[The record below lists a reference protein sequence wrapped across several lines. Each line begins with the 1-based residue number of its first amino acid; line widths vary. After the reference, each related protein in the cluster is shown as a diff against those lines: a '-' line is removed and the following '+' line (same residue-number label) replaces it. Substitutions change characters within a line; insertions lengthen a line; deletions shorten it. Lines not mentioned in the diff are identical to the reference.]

1 MMPLRK
7 KIMIAFAILIG
18 LLVAV
23 YFTVSSTA
31 FVKKFVLPRVGQS
44 MHAAVTI
51 GDASISPFSSV
62 EIKQLKVVPDGE
74 EPLID
79 VEEVRL
85 RYSLLG
91 FLSGRVEVSELTLSG
106 ATVNLVQKP
115 DGTSNLDPLLKGST
129 TPSTSSSG
137 GSKSSINIRN
147 VAIRNA
153 TVRQVKILASGRRE
167 VSEVSG
173 VNVTLDQLANGQPGK
188 LAVTADLKNESVA
201 PAGLIQAKADGKY
214 EFTLDPAL
222 GPKNVKGQLRL
233 DITKAEGAYNPFGSL
248 AAILDCDLNTTDVR
262 DLSLRFEQA
271 GRALGRITVSGP
283 FTAATKEGRL
293 KVQIPGID
301 RQVLNLVGA
310 ASGIDFATTVISSTN
325 TVDIMAKGSQ
335 INAVGQLQA
344 SQFSLKKNGQ
354 TSTPSDLKLGYAII
368 INQREGSTLLRNLTV
383 TGTRNQTTWLQGSLT
398 KPMTVVPGKTPATVT
413 ANDSAFDLTVAALDL
428 ADWKG
433 FLGSSVSAGKLGL
446 TLNAASVN
454 GGKQIKVN
462 LTSAVTDLSV
472 TVKDNPLTQARLDF
486 ASQLQVDDLK
496 KLTVNSYKVNL
507 TQQGKLAAR
516 AEGNALFD
524 SSAGSVYLLA
534 NIDAIA
540 SQLFGS
546 GPSTVLTSGV
556 RFDGIMKDQHL
567 TLKDLEVTLNPTE
580 RAPKNELHLS
590 GKFDLS
596 NPNFTKG
603 GVDLKADALDV
614 TQLYDL
620 FTAKSPAAAKAVA
633 ASPTASSGNV
643 EPDPVFLPLKE
654 FTANLTVNRLFL
666 HEIAISNW
674 TAKTSI
680 DGGKIKITPF
690 QLTLNGAPVNAS
702 ADLNLEV
709 KGFSYDVG
717 LTMDKVP
724 LEPIANTF
732 VPEHRGQYQ
741 GNILSDIKVKG
752 TGTTGASLKNS
763 LGGQIGL
770 TFTNANIQIVSEKS
784 KSLMT
789 PIANMLRVPDLLSTP
804 LNWINTR
811 IDLGNGK
818 ISLTDIFLE
827 SPAFQAQIRGEI
839 PIADVLN
846 NSPLREIPADFYL
859 SSYLARKSNLMPAG
873 AAQNAAYV
881 KMPNFVKLAGTMQT
895 PSVELDRTVLAT
907 LTLKSLSG
915 IQGVAGTDAGKAIQS
930 VGNLLSGQKSSGTNK
945 VAGTNAP
952 ATNASPSV
960 LDLFKKKK

>member
-1 MMPLRK
+1 MATTSMMPLRK

-18 LLVAV
+18 LLIAV

-51 GDASISPFSSV
+51 GDASISPFSYV
-62 EIKQLKVVPDGE
+62 ELKQLKVVPDGE
-74 EPLID
+74 EPLIE

-85 RYSLLG
+85 RYSLFSILRG
-91 FLSGRVEVSELTLSG
+91 HIEVSEISLSG

-115 DGTSNLDPLLKGST
+115 DGTSNLDPLLKTST
-129 TPSTSSSG
+129 TPSAGSSSG
-137 GSKSSINIRN
+137 SQPSINIRN

-153 TVRQVKILASGRRE
+153 TVRRVNILASGRRE

-214 EFTLDPAL
+214 EFTLDPTL
-222 GPKNVKGQLRL
+222 GPKNVKGRLRV
-233 DITKAEGAYNPFGSL
+233 DITKAEGAYNPFASL

-271 GRALGRITVSGP
+271 GRALGRVTVTGP
-283 FTAATKEGRL
+283 FETARREGRL

-354 TSTPSDLKLGYAII
+354 TSTPSDLKIGYAII
-368 INQREGSTLLRNLTV
+368 INQTEGSALLRNLTI
-383 TGTRNQTTWLQGSLT
+383 TGARTQTTWLQGSLT
-398 KPMTVVPGKTPATVT
+398 KPMTVVPGKSPVT
-413 ANDSAFDLTVAALDL
+413 ANDSTFDLTVTSLDL

-433 FLGSSVSAGKLGL
+433 FLGNSVSGGKLGL

-454 GGKQIKVN
+454 GGKQIKLNVN
-462 LTSAVTDLSV
+462 SAVTDLAV
-472 TVKDNPLTQARLDF
+472 TLKDHPLTQARLDF
-486 ASQLQVDDLK
+486 ASQMQVDELK
-496 KLTVNSYKVNL
+496 KLTVNSYKVDL
-507 TQQGKLAAR
+507 TQQGKPALKAA
-516 AEGNALFD
+516 GNALFD
-524 SSAGSVYLLA
+524 SRAGSVYLLA

-546 GPSTVLTSGV
+546 GPSTMLTSGI
-556 RFDGIMKDQHL
+556 RFDGIMKDDQF

-603 GVDLKADALDV
+603 GIDLKADSLDL

-620 FTAKSPAAAKAVA
+620 FTAQ
-633 ASPTASSGNV
+633 SPTAAKPGSTSPAKSNGNV

-654 FTANLTVNRLFL
+654 FTANVAVNRLFL

-674 TAKTSI
+674 TAKTTI
-680 DGGKIKITPF
+680 DG
-690 QLTLNGAPVNAS
+690 
-702 ADLNLEV
+702 
-709 KGFSYDVG
+709 
-717 LTMDKVP
+717 
-724 LEPIANTF
+724 
-732 VPEHRGQYQ
+732 
-741 GNILSDIKVKG
+741 
-752 TGTTGASLKNS
+752 
-763 LGGQIGL
+763 
-770 TFTNANIQIVSEKS
+770 
-784 KSLMT
+784 
-789 PIANMLRVPDLLSTP
+789 
-804 LNWINTR
+804 
-811 IDLGNGK
+811 
-818 ISLTDIFLE
+818 
-827 SPAFQAQIRGEI
+827 
-839 PIADVLN
+839 
-846 NSPLREIPADFYL
+846 
-859 SSYLARKSNLMPAG
+859 
-873 AAQNAAYV
+873 
-881 KMPNFVKLAGTMQT
+881 
-895 PSVELDRTVLAT
+895 
-907 LTLKSLSG
+907 
-915 IQGVAGTDAGKAIQS
+915 
-930 VGNLLSGQKSSGTNK
+930 
-945 VAGTNAP
+945 
-952 ATNASPSV
+952 
-960 LDLFKKKK
+960 